1 VRAPGTPK
9 VVGFHDLEPVA
20 MIRKSLVIDGSVLE
34 GVRVT
39 INTLLSLVHTHTHPS
54 TSYACT
60 SIHSSIHTYM

>member
-34 GVRVT
+34 GIDKLECRFLLIICT
-39 INTLLSLVHTHTHPS
+39 QMISLSLELLT
-54 TSYACT
+54 A
-60 SIHSSIHTYM
+60 